1 MKIAFTTLGCKLNY
15 AETSTWERSF
25 LDAGW
30 EVVPWSGVADVYLV
44 NTCAVTETAEK
55 KSRNYIRRA
64 HKTAPDAKIVVTG
77 CYAELRKEQ
86 LQAIEG
92 VWKVFGTKQ
101 KAGLVT
107 NVREAVED
115 LEGTPSGNN
124 ATLGLEGGAHL
135 WEGPAQPEFSE
146 PIPSGAYGIRIIGL
160 MGMATNTDDMSVVE
174 KDFERIEALFNKLK
188 AQYPQITELSIGM
201 SGDWPLA
208 VKHGATM
215 VRIGTDIFG
224 PREY

>member
-30 EVVPWSGVADVYLV
+30 KVVPWSSVADVYLV

-86 LQAIEG
+86 LQAIDG
-92 VWKVFGTKQ
+92 VWKEIGTK
-101 KAGLVT
+101 
-107 NVREAVED
+107 
-115 LEGTPSGNN
+115 
-124 ATLGLEGGAHL
+124 
-135 WEGPAQPEFSE
+135 
-146 PIPSGAYGIRIIGL
+146 
-160 MGMATNTDDMSVVE
+160 
-174 KDFERIEALFNKLK
+174 
-188 AQYPQITELSIGM
+188 
-201 SGDWPLA
+201 
-208 VKHGATM
+208 
-215 VRIGTDIFG
+215 
-224 PREY
+224 